1 MTSEKRLNAI
11 LKNWFISEPLLFSV
25 LATHHFVLNDSLTI
39 PMRTGRQCIEF
50 SENLVQPLS
59 DPELTDVLKTE
70 AYRILLKHPYARQPY
85 KANPAAM
92 QLASDVIISRFFIP
106 QSGIESA
113 GILYLKSQAWRFS
126 TLDYP
131 LGKKWADTEELR
143 FFQRNLQIDRTSGLL
158 KTVDDLTY
166 EQWYKKILFL
176 IRESSFGGEAAGEG
190 ALSDY
195 DLSAVTQSAELWQED
210 ENAQNQINDKIIK
223 AEIEEGW
230 GQTGGNL
237 QRMLENDVDFSFDY
251 RRALSKFR
259 ANIVSANR
267 RLTRMKP
274 SRRYGFSAMGSR
286 YERKADI
293 LIAVD
298 VSGSITDESFSRFY
312 HAIKNFFFL
321 RIIENIDLIFFD
333 VNLKNTSPIKFTKNL
348 KLSEI
353 SGRGGTNFQPPID
366 YYLENKNKYSG
377 MIIFTDGEGDIP
389 HISGN
394 REGQTIGV
402 ACKASASGS
411 ILWILDSRLA
421 YEKARWWIEGLSGNW
436 ATFLP

>member
-1 MTSEKRLNAI
+1 MTSENRLKAVI
-11 LKNWFISEPLLFSV
+11 KNWFITEPLLFSV
-25 LATHHFVLNDSLTI
+25 ITTHNLVLNDSLSV
-39 PMRTGRQCIEF
+39 PMRTGRHCIEF
-50 SENLVQPLS
+50 SELLTNELS
-59 DPELTDVLKTE
+59 EAELTDYLKIE

-85 KANPAAM
+85 KANPTAL
-92 QLASDVIISRFFIP
+92 QLASDVILSKYFTP
-106 QSGIESA
+106 ASGIETA
-113 GILYLKSQAWRFS
+113 GVVYLKSQAWRFS
-126 TLDYP
+126 TLDFP
-131 LGKKWADTEELR
+131 LGKRWADTEELR
-143 FFQRNLQIDRTSGLL
+143 FFQRNLQVDRNTGLL
-158 KTVDDLTY
+158 KTVDDLTF
-166 EQWYKKILFL
+166 EQWYKKLLFL
-176 IRESSFGGEAAGEG
+176 IRETSAGGGEASGAG

-195 DLSAVTQSAELWQED
+195 DLAAITESSELWQED
-210 ENAQNQINDKIIK
+210 ENAQNQINDKIKK

-230 GQTGGNL
+230 GETGGNL
-237 QRMLENDVDFSFDY
+237 KRELAGAVDFSFDY
-251 RRALSKFR
+251 RRALTRFR
-259 ANIVSANR
+259 ANIVSVNR

-333 VNLKNTSPIKFTKNL
+333 VNLKNTKPVKFTKNL

-353 SGRGGTNFQPPID
+353 TGRGGTSFQPPID
-366 YYLENKNKYSG
+366 FFLENKNKYSG
-377 MIIFTDGEGDIP
+377 MIIFTDGEGEVP
-389 HISGN
+389 KLNGSTVGP
-394 REGQTIGV
+394 
-402 ACKASASGS
+402 AS

-421 YEKARWWIEGLSGNW
+421 YEKSRWWIQGLPGNQ